1 MKEIKS
7 FSFRYGRNDG
17 YMAWYRMDNEKGVN
31 VGIDLYDGEE
41 RSLRCEPA
49 QELAVELAK
58 LLEEQNAAAWDGF
71 YDIETCICAGDSW
84 VFHAYG
90 KEGEEIHAMG
100 HSKHP
105 EGFVEMKQAL
115 DDFFGKIY
123 QEYQA

>member
-7 FSFRYGRNDG
+7 FFFSYGRNDG

-58 LLEEQNAAAWDGF
+58 LLEEQNAAA
-71 YDIETCICAGDSW
+71 
-84 VFHAYG
+84 
-90 KEGEEIHAMG
+90 
-100 HSKHP
+100 
-105 EGFVEMKQAL
+105 
-115 DDFFGKIY
+115 
-123 QEYQA
+123 